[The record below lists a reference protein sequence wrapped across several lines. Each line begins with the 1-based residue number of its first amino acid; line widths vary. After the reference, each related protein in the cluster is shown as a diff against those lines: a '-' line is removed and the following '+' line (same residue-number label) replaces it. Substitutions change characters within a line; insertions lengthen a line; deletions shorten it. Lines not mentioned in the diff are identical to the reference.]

1 MEDLERD
8 AARAPR
14 SVVDNA
20 APSLSE
26 HRMNR
31 EFTEHIGKS
40 KFTAHKSFHDETCL
54 TILRIDPARAL
65 LLSTSNAAGGEP
77 MIRLGIAEDHTIVR
91 WALREALGKA
101 DDIEVVGEAGTVAET
116 LEMIQNVRPDVLL
129 LDLTLPDRS
138 GFDVLNELRVID
150 TAPLVV
156 VLTWH
161 TEPSYAA
168 RAIAAGAHGY
178 LNKGAAPEELL
189 NAIRAVS
196 RGEQIIPPDAEQL
209 IASGDGHP
217 ASALTAREQQVM
229 EMLARGLTN
238 REIAEHLEISIKTV
252 DTHRGHVL
260 KKLGLRNNS
269 ELTRFAVKHG
279 YVAL

>member
-1 MEDLERD
+1 
-8 AARAPR
+8 
-14 SVVDNA
+14 
-20 APSLSE
+20 
-26 HRMNR
+26 
-31 EFTEHIGKS
+31 
-40 KFTAHKSFHDETCL
+40 
-54 TILRIDPARAL
+54 
-65 LLSTSNAAGGEP
+65 

-91 WALREALGKA
+91 WALCEALAK
-101 DDIEVVGEAGTVAET
+101 DPDIEVVGEAGTAAET
-116 LEMIQNVRPDVLL
+116 LEMIQKVRPDVLL
-129 LDLTLPDRS
+129 LDLSLSDRS
-138 GFDVLNELRVID
+138 GFDVLNDMRESD

-178 LNKGAAPEELL
+178 LNKSVTPEDLMS
-189 NAIRAVS
+189 AIRAVS
-196 RGEQIIPPDAEQL
+196 RGEQVIPPGVEQIL
-209 IASGDGHP
+209 ASGDGHP

-238 REIAEHLEISIKTV
+238 REIAEHLQISIKTV

-279 YVAL
+279 YASL

>member
-1 MEDLERD
+1 
-8 AARAPR
+8 
-14 SVVDNA
+14 
-20 APSLSE
+20 
-26 HRMNR
+26 
-31 EFTEHIGKS
+31 
-40 KFTAHKSFHDETCL
+40 
-54 TILRIDPARAL
+54 
-65 LLSTSNAAGGEP
+65 
-77 MIRLGIAEDHTIVR
+77 MIRLAIAEDHTIVR

-101 DDIEVVGEAGTVAET
+101 DDIEVCGEAGTAAET
-116 LEMIQNVRPDVLL
+116 LDMIRRERPDVLL
-129 LDLTLPDRS
+129 LDISLPDRS
-138 GFDVLNELRVID
+138 GFDVLTEMRSVE

-178 LNKGAAPEELL
+178 VNKSVDPDTLL

-196 RGEQIIPPDAEQL
+196 RGEQVIPPGVEQL
-209 IASGDGHP
+209 LASGDGHP

-229 EMLARGLTN
+229 EMLARGMTN

-279 YVAL
+279 YVSL

>member
-1 MEDLERD
+1 
-8 AARAPR
+8 
-14 SVVDNA
+14 
-20 APSLSE
+20 
-26 HRMNR
+26 
-31 EFTEHIGKS
+31 
-40 KFTAHKSFHDETCL
+40 
-54 TILRIDPARAL
+54 
-65 LLSTSNAAGGEP
+65 
-77 MIRLGIAEDHTIVR
+77 MIRLAIAEDHTIVR

-101 DDIEVVGEAGTVAET
+101 DDIEVVGESGTAAET
-116 LEMIQNVRPDVLL
+116 IEMVKRDRPEVLL
-129 LDLTLPDRS
+129 LDITLPDRS
-138 GFDVLNELRVID
+138 GFDVLAELRQIE
-150 TAPLVV
+150 TAPLVI

-178 LNKGAAPEELL
+178 LTKSVEPEQLL
-189 NAIRAVS
+189 AAIRAVS
-196 RGEQIIPPDAEQL
+196 RGEQVIPPGIEQL
-209 IASGDGHP
+209 LASGDGHP

-279 YVAL
+279 YVSL

>member
-1 MEDLERD
+1 
-8 AARAPR
+8 
-14 SVVDNA
+14 
-20 APSLSE
+20 
-26 HRMNR
+26 
-31 EFTEHIGKS
+31 
-40 KFTAHKSFHDETCL
+40 
-54 TILRIDPARAL
+54 
-65 LLSTSNAAGGEP
+65 

-91 WALREALGKA
+91 WALREALGK
-101 DDIEVVGEAGTVAET
+101 DHDIEVVGDAGTAAET
-116 LEMIQNVRPDVLL
+116 LEMVQKVRPDVLL
-129 LDLTLPDRS
+129 LDLSLPDKS
-138 GFDVLNELRVID
+138 GFDVLNEMRESD

-168 RAIAAGAHGY
+168 RAIGAGAHGY
-178 LNKGAAPEELL
+178 VNKSVTPEELL
-189 NAIRAVS
+189 SAIRAVS
-196 RGEQIIPPDAEQL
+196 RGEQVIPPGVEQIL
-209 IASGDGHP
+209 ASGDGHP

-238 REIAEHLEISIKTV
+238 REIAEHLQISIKTV

-279 YVAL
+279 YVSL

>member
-1 MEDLERD
+1 
-8 AARAPR
+8 
-14 SVVDNA
+14 
-20 APSLSE
+20 
-26 HRMNR
+26 
-31 EFTEHIGKS
+31 
-40 KFTAHKSFHDETCL
+40 
-54 TILRIDPARAL
+54 
-65 LLSTSNAAGGEP
+65 

-91 WALREALGKA
+91 WALKEALGK
-101 DDIEVVGEAGTVAET
+101 DNDIEVVGDAGTAAET
-116 LEMIQNVRPDVLL
+116 LEMIQRVRPDVLL
-129 LDLTLPDRS
+129 LDLSLPDKS
-138 GFDVLNELRVID
+138 GFDVLNEMRESD

-178 LNKGAAPEELL
+178 VNKSVTPEDLL
-189 NAIRAVS
+189 AAIRAVS
-196 RGEQIIPPDAEQL
+196 RGEQVIPPGVDQIL
-209 IASGDGHP
+209 ASGDGHP

-229 EMLARGLTN
+229 EMLSRGLTN
-238 REIAEHLEISIKTV
+238 REIAEHLQISIKTV

-279 YVAL
+279 YVSL

>member
-1 MEDLERD
+1 
-8 AARAPR
+8 
-14 SVVDNA
+14 
-20 APSLSE
+20 
-26 HRMNR
+26 
-31 EFTEHIGKS
+31 
-40 KFTAHKSFHDETCL
+40 
-54 TILRIDPARAL
+54 
-65 LLSTSNAAGGEP
+65 
-77 MIRLGIAEDHTIVR
+77 MIRLGLAEDHTIVR

-101 DDIEVVGEAGTVAET
+101 EDIEVVGEAGTAAET
-116 LEMIQNVRPDVLL
+116 LEMIKRDRPDVLL
-129 LDLTLPDRS
+129 LDLSLPDRS
-138 GFDVLNELRVID
+138 GYDIMNELRNIE

-178 LNKGAAPEELL
+178 LNKGVSPQDLL
-189 NAIRAVS
+189 SAIRAVS
-196 RGEQIIPPDAEQL
+196 RGEQVIPPDAEAF
-209 IASGDGHP
+209 IAGGDGHP

-229 EMLARGLTN
+229 EMLARGMTN

-279 YVAL
+279 YVGL